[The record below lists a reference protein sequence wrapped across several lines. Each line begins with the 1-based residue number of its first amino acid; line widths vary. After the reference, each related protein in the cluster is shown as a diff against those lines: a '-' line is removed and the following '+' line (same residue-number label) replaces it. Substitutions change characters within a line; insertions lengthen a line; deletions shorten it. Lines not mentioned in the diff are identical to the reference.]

1 MKTESRF
8 SELRQLHYLTTVI
21 YRPFSRFIYIGLII
35 FSVFAFIDIM
45 TLGPPAYPIV
55 AVRLLF
61 CAMCALFFVRFREK
75 NIGLIHRFEVTIV
88 VTATLIVIWVCLAAI
103 AQGNSDYQSGV
114 ILMMVYMGTFSRL
127 PIKESFIALTIMLV
141 SYTALV
147 SPALREL
154 DSGKEAHQLS
164 ILITTYVMCVISCA
178 RRELEVKL
186 RYKQFRTI
194 RAQEI
199 QLKARSK
206 LMEKLSIT
214 DPLTQF
220 YNRQYLDSHIV
231 PSLPRFE
238 NFGVIMLDID
248 HFKQVND
255 QYGHQVG
262 DNVIVEVTTIISQ
275 SLDESQKAIRYGGE
289 EFVLIIPNTNRKD
302 IWVLAEEIRTKIEA
316 HTIASLT
323 TNVTISIG
331 IGFTSNEKQY
341 IDHMIKLAD
350 QALYQSKS
358 DGRNRTTFH

>member
-1 MKTESRF
+1 MKTENRF

-35 FSVFAFIDIM
+35 FSVFAVIDIL

-55 AVRLLF
+55 AVRLTF
-61 CAMCALFFVRFREK
+61 CVICAVFFLRFRKK

-103 AQGNSDYQSGV
+103 EQGNTDYQSGV
-114 ILMMVYMGTFSRL
+114 VLMMVYMGTFSRL
-127 PIKESFIALTIMLV
+127 PIRESFLALTIMLITYIV
-141 SYTALV
+141 MV
-147 SPALREL
+147 SPHLREINAA
-154 DSGKEAHQLS
+154 KEQHQLS
-164 ILITTYVMCVISCA
+164 ILITTYIMCVIACA

-194 RAQEI
+194 RSQEI

-214 DPLTQF
+214 DTLTQF

-231 PSLPRFE
+231 PSLPRFD

-262 DNVIVEVTTIISQ
+262 DSVIVAVTSIIAH
-275 SLDESQKAIRYGGE
+275 SLEESQKAIRYGGE
-289 EFVLIIPNTNRKD
+289 EFVLIIPNTSRSE
-302 IWVLAEEIRTKIEA
+302 IWELAEIIRTRIEN
-316 HTIASLT
+316 HTIPALERS
-323 TNVTISIG
+323 VTISIG

-341 IDHMIKLAD
+341 IDQMIKLAD
-350 QALYQSKS
+350 KALYQSKS
-358 DGRNRTTFH
+358 EGRNRTTFH